1 MSSVQDT
8 YIKENSIAIGISI
21 VLINTIKPLW
31 KLDIANIF
39 PKVRIHHKAHSF
51 PQRFTIVDVMI
62 TIKIQ

>member
-1 MSSVQDT
+1 MVRDA

-21 VLINTIKPLW
+21 IPINTIKPLW

-39 PKVRIHHKAHSF
+39 PKVGIHHKAHSF
-51 PQRFTIVDVMI
+51 PQGFTVVYVVI